1 MKKET
6 VLEHIPVHETLQI
19 GLCLAFV
26 GGFLDAY
33 TYLLRGGV
41 FANAQ
46 TGNLVLMGIG
56 AAQGDWLKTLY
67 CFVPVAAFFIGVLLT
82 ESLKRRVS
90 SRTFL
95 EWQHVVI
102 VAEILLLFGIGFV
115 PTWIPNAIVNVTIS
129 FICSMQTNSFRKTR
143 GLPYA
148 TTMCTGNL
156 RSSAEQCFR
165 FVAEKDRR
173 AGRNALRY
181 LTIIGA
187 FALGAAAGTL
197 LCGIWDIR
205 AIWVCCGVLA
215 AALVMML
222 YGK

>member
-1 MKKET
+1 MNKRNA
-6 VLEHIPVHETLQI
+6 LEHIPVHETLKI

-26 GGFLDAY
+26 GGFLDVY

-56 AAQGDWLKTLY
+56 LAQGDVLKTLY
-67 CFVPVAAFFIGVLLT
+67 CLVPVAAFFVGVLLT
-82 ESLKRRVS
+82 EALKHRFSNRA
-90 SRTFL
+90 FL

-102 VAEILLLFGIGFV
+102 VAEIVLLFCVGFV
-115 PTWIPNAIVNVTIS
+115 PVSVPNAIVNVTIS

-156 RSSAEQCFR
+156 RSSAEQCFL
-165 FVAEKDRR
+165 FFAQKDRK
-173 AGRNALRY
+173 AGHNALRY
-181 LTIIGA
+181 LSVIGA
-187 FALGAAAGTL
+187 FALGAVAGTL
-197 LCGIWDIR
+197 LCGLGDIR
-205 AIWVCCGVLA
+205 AIWVCCVVLTV
-215 AALVMML
+215 ALILML

>member
-1 MKKET
+1 MKKQQT
-6 VLEHIPVHETLQI
+6 VKAVPVDETLRI

-26 GGFLDAY
+26 GGFLDVY

-56 AAQGDWLKTLY
+56 LAQGEFLKTLY
-67 CFVPVAAFFIGVLLT
+67 CLVPVTAFFVGVLLT
-82 ESLKRRVS
+82 ETLKHRFS
-90 SRTFL
+90 SRAFL

-102 VAEILLLFGIGFV
+102 LVEIVLLFCVGFV

-165 FVAEKDRR
+165 CCIQKDRQ

-181 LTIIGA
+181 LSVIGA
-187 FALGAAAGTL
+187 FALGAVAGTL
-197 LCGIWDIR
+197 LCGLWDIR

-215 AALVMML
+215 AALLMMVHR
-222 YGK
+222 K